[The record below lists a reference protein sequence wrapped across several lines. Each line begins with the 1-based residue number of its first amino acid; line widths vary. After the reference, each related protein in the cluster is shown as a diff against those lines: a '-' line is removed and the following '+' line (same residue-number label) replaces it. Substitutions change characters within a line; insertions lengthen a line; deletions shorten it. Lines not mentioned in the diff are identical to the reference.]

1 MRPDRRE
8 VDFGSFRVHKKVF
21 SQIAAEAL
29 KNVEGAS
36 LAEGGFSS
44 RLAALFNQDDIPG
57 ISVDFDDQDNAVI
70 TIHICVRSGYDVA
83 DLSRMVQSTI
93 RATVERM
100 INVNLKDINV
110 VVVGLERRNN
120 EIP

>member
-36 LAEGGFSS
+36 LAESGLGS
-44 RLAALFNQDDIPG
+44 RLAVLFNQDDIPG

-70 TIHICVRSGYDVA
+70 TIHICVRPGYDVA

-93 RATVERM
+93 RTTVERM

-110 VVVGLERRNN
+110 VVVGLERRNH